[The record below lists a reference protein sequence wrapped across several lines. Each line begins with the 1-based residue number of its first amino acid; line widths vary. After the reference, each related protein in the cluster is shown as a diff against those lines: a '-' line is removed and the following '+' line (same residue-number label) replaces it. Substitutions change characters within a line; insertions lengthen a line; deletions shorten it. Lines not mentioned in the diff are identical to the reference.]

1 MAAEVFLSPGGRA
14 LENWRTA
21 FPGLA
26 CLADA
31 GQADAVMAPSAP
43 SRVWVDVALPGWGEA
58 VRTLAA
64 RGATV
69 VVLSALP
76 EGEQA
81 VQALEAGARGY
92 CHACAAPGMLREVAV
107 VVEHGGFAAAGRAL
121 DIPKSRLSRHVD
133 ALERRLGV
141 RLLQR
146 STRRFVVTDL
156 GREMYGHAQA
166 MLAQAEAAFEVVES
180 ASAQPRG
187 LLRVACPVAVASTM
201 LAPVLPRFLA
211 AHPQVRLALEVDNR
225 RVDVLGEG
233 FDVALRVRTVPS
245 GEDGLVMRR
254 FADLH
259 EVLVASPGWLDQA
272 GRPAHP
278 RELQDL
284 PTLSF
289 IPAPERQVWHLR
301 HVAGEEAEV
310 ALRQRRLRI
319 AQQRAVPAH
328 ARRQRGAQ
336 HRHMRRAPGPVGQH
350 AGERQAG
357 PIARQAVGHRAEGL
371 GHGPGVD
378 DRHDRNAE
386 ERRDIRARRA
396 AVEQAHDALDDDE
409 IGFVRRGGQAPARI
423 GLTAHAQVEV
433 VHRRAARD
441 RMDLRIEKIR
451 PALEHPHPL
460 SAPGEEARHRRDH
473 GGLALSR
480 GRRGHQDRRAGTRAR
495 LGRGAVGCWVA
506 HRRHPRSTLRAR
518 RAPAPGRAAAGIYP

>member
-1 MAAEVFLSPGGRA
+1 MPIPDPASDLDA
-14 LENWRTA
+14 LYYYA
-21 FPGLA
+21 K
-26 CLADA
+26 
-31 GQADAVMAPSAP
+31 
-43 SRVWVDVALPGWGEA
+43 
-58 VRTLAA
+58 
-64 RGATV
+64 
-69 VVLSALP
+69 
-76 EGEQA
+76 
-81 VQALEAGARGY
+81 
-92 CHACAAPGMLREVAV
+92 

-310 ALRQRRLRI
+310 ALRPRLRCHQFDVVL
-319 AQQRAVPAH
+319 AAA
-328 ARRQRGAQ
+328 
-336 HRHMRRAPGPVGQH
+336 
-350 AGERQAG
+350 QAG
-357 PIARQAVGHRAEGL
+357 LGVALLPRSVAAEGFASGRL
-371 GHGPGVD
+371 EQVLPEWSLPQGVF
-378 DRHDRNAE
+378 H
-386 ERRDIRARRA
+386 
-396 AVEQAHDALDDDE
+396 AVFPH
-409 IGFVRRGGQAPARI
+409 RRGLLPA
-423 GLTAHAQVEV
+423 V
-433 VHRRAARD
+433 RAFID
-441 RMDLRIEKIR
+441 F
-451 PALEHPHPL
+451 
-460 SAPGEEARHRRDH
+460 
-473 GGLALSR
+473 LAE
-480 GRRGHQDRRAGTRAR
+480 TM
-495 LGRGAVGCWVA
+495 
-506 HRRHPRSTLRAR
+506 P
-518 RAPAPGRAAAGIYP
+518 AAAQSQPDSRCPDT